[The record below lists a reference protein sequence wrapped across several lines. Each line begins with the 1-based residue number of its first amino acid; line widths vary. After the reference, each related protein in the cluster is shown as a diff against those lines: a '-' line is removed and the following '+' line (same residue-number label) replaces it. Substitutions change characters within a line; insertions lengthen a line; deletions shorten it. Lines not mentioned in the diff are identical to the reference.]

1 MIKRSVFFVVL
12 GLLLLGCSSSEESAR
27 KLHNQA
33 MLLQQ
38 AGNYE
43 EAKSIYRTIVE
54 KYPETQTAV
63 EVNKGLL
70 ASNEI
75 DRLGE
80 FIIDKS
86 VKETLAVS
94 LDAFRLDNGRYP
106 TTEEGLAA
114 LLSNPGL
121 QTWDGP
127 YVQDPIQ
134 WAEKISSINY
144 HGRQADYDLN

>member
-1 MIKRSVFFVVL
+1 MILL
-12 GLLLLGCSSSEESAR
+12 GLLLVGCSSSEESAR
-27 KLHNQA
+27 KLHNEA
-33 MLLQQ
+33 MNLQQ

-43 EAKSIYRTIVE
+43 EAKSIYRAIVE

-75 DRLGE
+75 DRLGK
-80 FIIDKS
+80 FIVDES
-86 VKETLAVS
+86 VKGTLSVS

-106 TTEEGLAA
+106 TTEEGLTA
-114 LLSNPGL
+114 LISNPGL

-127 YVQDPIQ
+127 YVSDSIQ
-134 WAEKISSINY
+134 WSGKLSGINY
-144 HGRQADYDLN
+144 HGRQSDYDLN

>member
-1 MIKRSVFFVVL
+1 MIKQGVSLILL
-12 GLLLLGCSSSEESAR
+12 GLLLVGCSSSEESAR
-27 KLHNQA
+27 KLHNEA
-33 MLLQQ
+33 MNLQQ

-43 EAKSIYRTIVE
+43 EAKSIYRAIVE

-75 DRLGE
+75 DRLGK
-80 FIIDKS
+80 FIVDES
-86 VKETLAVS
+86 VKGTLAVS

-106 TTEEGLAA
+106 TTEEGLTA
-114 LLSNPGL
+114 LISNPGL

-127 YVQDPIQ
+127 YVSDPIQ
-134 WAEKISSINY
+134 WSERISSIKY
-144 HGRQADYDLN
+144 QGRQSDYNLN